1 MCDSPCCAAALCRY
15 ATCLW
20 ASPILTMSTRA
31 CISLCIEM
39 LASLVFM
46 VPQSALVHL
55 CTPMLYQ
62 MHQPTPAARKR
73 FGMLFDCQ
81 LG

>member
-1 MCDSPCCAAALCRY
+1 
-15 ATCLW
+15 
-20 ASPILTMSTRA
+20 MSTRA